1 MKNKL
6 QQHFPMIQDRN
17 EILTTISS
25 QSNLS
30 DVFNNWSTE
39 QQNEFLDC
47 CTGVKGIKLLYDS
60 FFKEILNPESVPERM
75 EELLSLI
82 LERKVKILNVLP
94 NDSTRIAD
102 ESSLL
107 IMDIV
112 VELEDG
118 SIANVEIQRIGY
130 NFPGQRSACYS
141 ADLLLRQYKRVKS
154 EQKK

>member
-6 QQHFPMIQDRN
+6 QQHFPMVQDRN
-17 EILTTISS
+17 EILTTIFS

-30 DVFNNWSTE
+30 DIFNTWSVE

-82 LERKVKILNVLP
+82 LNRKVKILNVLP

-102 ESSLL
+102 ESSLF
-107 IMDIV
+107 I
-112 VELEDG
+112 
-118 SIANVEIQRIGY
+118 S
-130 NFPGQRSACYS
+130 
-141 ADLLLRQYKRVKS
+141 
-154 EQKK
+154 

>member
-30 DVFNNWSTE
+30 TIFNAWSTE
-39 QQNEFLDC
+39 QKNEFLDC

-112 VELEDG
+112 VELDDG

-130 NFPGQRSACYS
+130 NFP
-141 ADLLLRQYKRVKS
+141 
-154 EQKK
+154 